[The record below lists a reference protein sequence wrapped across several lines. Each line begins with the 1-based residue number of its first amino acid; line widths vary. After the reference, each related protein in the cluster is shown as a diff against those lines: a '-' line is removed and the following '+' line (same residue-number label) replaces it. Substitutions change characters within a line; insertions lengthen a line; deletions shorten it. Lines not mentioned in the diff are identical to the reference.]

1 MYLTWLS
8 AIYVEKDHP
17 LHPGDVDKDPGNDLP
32 KETFATFVT
41 HEKRDRSISSNEAVT
56 FHIQRWMLL
65 CRFKTTQ
72 RFDIVV

>member
-1 MYLTWLS
+1 MTADRNSPSPAGWVPPIQGNSLHPGH
-8 AIYVEKDHP
+8 VEKDHP

-56 FHIQRWMLL
+56 FHIQR
-65 CRFKTTQ
+65 
-72 RFDIVV
+72 